1 MVIQLNNTTL
11 PTSTQVQKPA
21 VQEVASKDVA
31 IKEAVN
37 IKPVEN
43 QTEASVT
50 EQKVQAVQVEELE
63 ITVNNIN
70 DFVQNIQRSI
80 HFSVSETSGR
90 TIIEVYD
97 SETDELIRQIPS
109 EDVQRIS
116 EAIADQVKEG
126 LFVKTNI

>member
-21 VQEVASKDVA
+21 VQEVASKDVT
-31 IKEAVN
+31 VN
-37 IKPVEN
+37 TAANSNPVEN

>member
-11 PTSTQVQKPA
+11 PTSNQVQKPA
-21 VQEVASKDVA
+21 VQEVTGKDVA
-31 IKEAVN
+31 VN
-37 IKPVEN
+37 ATVNSNPVEN

-50 EQKVQAVQVEELE
+50 EQKVQTEELE

-109 EDVQRIS
+109 EEVQRIS

>member
-11 PTSTQVQKPA
+11 PTSNQGQTTATQGVTSKEIAGNAAVDSNPVDIQPEVSQTDQQVQ
-21 VQEVASKDVA
+21 
-31 IKEAVN
+31 
-37 IKPVEN
+37 
-43 QTEASVT
+43 T
-50 EQKVQAVQVEELE
+50 EELE

-90 TIIEVYD
+90 TVIEVYD
-97 SETDELIRQIPS
+97 AETDELIRQIPS
-109 EDVQRIS
+109 EEVQRIS

-126 LFVKTNI
+126 LFVKTSI